1 MLNNFLSKAQA
12 KRAAKAM
19 AAQYV
24 DESTCQETSEISGH
38 TPPRKALDNLDANSP
53 SPTKA
58 QTTPCKAIGS
68 ENSMCLTEIESKGEN
83 DNDQQPA
90 SPTTRRGTRARQPP
104 SVRNTYLRRAKGT
117 EFIFRARSEEQEVE
131 MKTRANTLQ
140 NKGDAVLPRAALKAM
155 AKQPAGE
162 SSPSDKDVLESRDET
177 RGEPLEA
184 KHPHKKGGKHV
195 SWRKLRFVEYESGLY
210 DDYFSDSSGSDI
222 PAEQAATKRTREKE
236 PANKGNKSSSH
247 SARSVHQGSKTASE
261 KNDDETLGATTPPN
275 TKNVRRV
282 RRLGPRT
289 VSTGIDTFD
298 TPVDASATDNRKK
311 LKPKPSSPRPAMLAA
326 PASKKATATGSS
338 SSSSGQSTSNSKR
351 ALTAHAGSTPKPK
364 RGRAKT

>member
-24 DESTCQETSEISGH
+24 EESTGQEPSEISCH

-58 QTTPCKAIGS
+58 QITPCKANGS
-68 ENSMCLTEIESKGEN
+68 ENSMCLTELESKGEN

-90 SPTTRRGTRARQPP
+90 SPITRRSTRARQPP

-140 NKGDAVLPRAALKAM
+140 NKGDAVLPSAALKAM

-177 RGEPLEA
+177 RDEPLEG
-184 KHPHKKGGKHV
+184 KHPHKKAGKHV

-222 PAEQAATKRTREKE
+222 PAEQGATKRTRKKE
-236 PANKGNKSSSH
+236 PANKGSKSSSH
-247 SARSVHQGSKTASE
+247 SARSVRQGSKKAGE

-275 TKNVRRV
+275 TKKVRRV

-289 VSTGIDTFD
+289 VSIAADTFD

-311 LKPKPSSPRPAMLAA
+311 LKPSSPGAAMLAA

-338 SSSSGQSTSNSKR
+338 SNNSGQSTSNGKR